1 MIVTAVPGSDSQRA
15 QALALKLDPEYPVPG
30 AELDRRFGGP
40 KIGFDTTYRQ
50 VRVTLAFD
58 FASHTLARHSRSERI
73 EQCTNFASAALTM
86 DERANQRVP
95 DDRNDRRGSNDADQD
110 VATPPSAVSHHVVK
124 QSVQYLEEDL
134 KLSDLKPVS

>member
-1 MIVTAVPGSDSQRA
+1 MIVTAVHGSDSQRA

-86 DERANQRVP
+86 DERANQGSQTIAMIAAVVTTPIRTS
-95 DDRNDRRGSNDADQD
+95 RRRLPLSRTTLSN
-110 VATPPSAVSHHVVK
+110 SLFNISRK
-124 QSVQYLEEDL
+124 I
-134 KLSDLKPVS
+134 

>member
-1 MIVTAVPGSDSQRA
+1 MTAVPGSDSQRA

-58 FASHTLARHSRSERI
+58 FASHTLGENGGMIYRSVAHGA
-73 EQCTNFASAALTM
+73 FWF
-86 DERANQRVP
+86 DEDGNLHE
-95 DDRNDRRGSNDADQD
+95 DRRSSDRHPGPRNQNGSIRNR
-110 VATPPSAVSHHVVK
+110 PSRKHRRCDHGSF
-124 QSVQYLEEDL
+124 DR
-134 KLSDLKPVS
+134 DP